1 MNRQSGLS
9 LVELMIA
16 LLIGSLLVI
25 AATQLFLVNRQT
37 ENLQLGIA
45 GVQDNGRFAFD
56 YVSRSLMESGQG
68 GEEPIVP
75 FILDGSGFSGT
86 PADAEITDGAKFDS
100 IAFEIVGGRDC
111 VGNEFTGYK
120 RFYVA
125 DDAEG
130 TRLMC
135 MPYQYSETED
145 EEGNVSG
152 GWSATNTLGFG
163 LFDNIEAFQV
173 LYGLDFDGPDSDGYG
188 LADLFTNAT
197 RTKALRSD
205 ISNGDV
211 RIVSVR
217 FSVMLA
223 SDEVVSL
230 DTTIAP
236 DSIEV
241 LDQTFV
247 QGADNAG
254 TNINFEDG
262 RLYRTYGTTV
272 AIRNLVRGI

>member
-9 LVELMIA
+9 LVELMVA
-16 LLIGSLLVI
+16 LLIGSLLTI

-37 ENLQLGIA
+37 SNLQLGIA

-56 YVSRSLMESGQG
+56 YVSRSLMEAGQG
-68 GEEPIVP
+68 ADDPIVP
-75 FILDGSGFSGT
+75 FILDGSRFSAT
-86 PADAEITDGAKFDS
+86 PAAAEIGDGDKFDS
-100 IAFEIVGGRDC
+100 IAFEVNGGRDC

-120 RFYVA
+120 RFFVA
-125 DDAEG
+125 DDADG
-130 TRLMC
+130 VRLMC
-135 MPYQYSETED
+135 MPYQYDETAD
-145 EEGNVSG
+145 ELGNISG
-152 GWSATNTLGFG
+152 GWSAVNTMGFG

-173 LYGLDFDGPDSDGYG
+173 LYGLDFDGPDSEGYG
-188 LADLFTNAT
+188 LADLYTNAT
-197 RTKALRSD
+197 RTKALASD
-205 ISNGDV
+205 ITTGEV

-217 FSVMLA
+217 FAVMLA

-236 DSIEV
+236 DAIEI

-247 QGADNAG
+247 QGADNEG
-254 TNINFEDG
+254 TNINYDDG

-272 AIRNLVRGI
+272 AIRNLVRGQ